1 MDPADRPASSPVS
14 VGRRGPWWII
24 FSLAGV
30 ALVVVAAFLVVD
42 GSSGVFNKVPTYPS
56 LRSHPD
62 ASISGTVAFTALGE
76 ATPTGKQ
83 SCVEAVAAGGGAPV
97 RLFCVKWGKAKTMP
111 PALRWRSD
119 GRLDVT
125 SVDLNH
131 WRKLVDVA
139 TGAVT
144 DVAWAPPTTTTTA
157 VGPQGQIVEWHVS
170 SGTLSLTITTSGA
183 KRTLLSVAVP
193 PEYSLSGP
201 AWGPSGAWFSVVD
214 SASRILVVTTGS
226 RSRVRFLA
234 DGESPAVTGRTFARL
249 ALSS

>member
-14 VGRRGPWWII
+14 GRTRGPWWIF
-24 FSLAGV
+24 FSLAEV
-30 ALVVVAAFLVVD
+30 ALVIVAAFLVFG
-42 GSSGVFNKVPTYPS
+42 GSPEVFNKVPTYPS

-62 ASISGTVAFTALGE
+62 ASISGTVALTSLGDV
-76 ATPTGKQ
+76 TPTGKQ
-83 SCVEAVAAGGGAPV
+83 SCVEAVAAGGGTPV
-97 RLFCVKWGKAKTMP
+97 RLFCVEWGGAKTMP

-125 SVDLNH
+125 SVDSNH
-131 WRKLVDVA
+131 WRKLADVA

-157 VGPQGQIVEWHVS
+157 VGPQGQVVEWHVS
-170 SGTLSLTITTSGA
+170 SGTLRLTMTTGGA
-183 KRTLLSVAVP
+183 KRTLLSLAVP
-193 PEYSLSGP
+193 QEYSLSGP

-214 SASRILVVTTGS
+214 SASRILVVTTSS